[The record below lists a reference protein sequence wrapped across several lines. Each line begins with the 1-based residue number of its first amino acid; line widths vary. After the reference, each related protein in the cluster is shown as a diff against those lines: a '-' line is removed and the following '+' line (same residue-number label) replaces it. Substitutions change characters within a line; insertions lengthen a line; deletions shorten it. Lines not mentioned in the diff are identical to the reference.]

1 MNALDYGRDNRLRL
15 WFIDPSLA
23 ESVDNDVTQRRNAFV
38 DAITNLA
45 KKVESGLRLGGHC
58 VFVVGEEFK
67 RSFDAHPSEVVV
79 SILNEHAPSIHL
91 RKIVTD
97 DIPDVRRTRHE
108 CHGVKTE
115 HFLIFRR
122 N

>member
-1 MNALDYGRDNRLRL
+1 
-15 WFIDPSLA
+15 
-23 ESVDNDVTQRRNAFV
+23 VDNDVTQRRKAFL

-45 KKVESGLRLGGHC
+45 RKLESGLRFEGYC

-67 RSFDAHPSEVVV
+67 RSFDAHPSEVVI
-79 SILNEHAPSIHL
+79 SILSEHAPSIRL
-91 RKIVTD
+91 RRIVTD

-122 N
+122 I